1 MIFIETKLTGAY
13 LVKPQRFADARGFF
27 ARVWCERE
35 FSERGLVANMVQ
47 ANIAYSEHAMT
58 LRGLHYQEAPH
69 AEAKLLRCLSGAVYD
84 VVIDLRT
91 DSPTYKHWLG
101 TELTAR
107 DQAMIYVPEGF
118 AHGYLTLQDN
128 TEVFYQVSEFY
139 APAAEKGI
147 RWDDPAFAIEWP
159 AQGELIISD
168 KDRGWRDF
176 EEAVI
181 TGELAGQE
189 AGRP

>member
-1 MIFIETKLTGAY
+1 
-13 LVKPQRFADARGFF
+13 
-27 ARVWCERE
+27 
-35 FSERGLVANMVQ
+35 MVQ

>member
-1 MIFIETKLTGAY
+1 
-13 LVKPQRFADARGFF
+13 
-27 ARVWCERE
+27 
-35 FSERGLVANMVQ
+35 MVQ

-84 VVIDLRT
+84 VVIDLRP

-128 TEVFYQVSEFY
+128 TEVFYQVSKFY

-159 AQGELIISD
+159 ARGELIMSD

-176 EEAVI
+176 EEAV
-181 TGELAGQE
+181 TRGELAGQE
-189 AGRP
+189 AGGP